1 MSEMILFKK
10 ITIMHVKGKIF
21 KIKRTICNV
30 LIKSAEVLI
39 VSQKPA
45 DSNGL
50 IVVRLK
56 RDLR

>member
-1 MSEMILFKK
+1 
-10 ITIMHVKGKIF
+10 MHGKGKIF
-21 KIKRTICNV
+21 KIKGTICNA

-56 RDLR
+56 QGIR

>member
-1 MSEMILFKK
+1 
-10 ITIMHVKGKIF
+10 MHGKGKIF
-21 KIKRTICNV
+21 KIKGIICKV
-30 LIKSAEVLI
+30 LIKLAEVLI